1 MIYSKNITHLTERE
15 KQVRALIIRG
25 SPYKEAAAILGMRP
39 RTIDNHIESIKIK
52 YGVKSI
58 VELVLSAYQISEFDP
73 VAEPTD
79 IRRPRKVKPFI
90 AAKLQDSTQ

>member
-25 SPYKEAAAILGMRP
+25 RTYKEAAAILGMRP
-39 RTIDNHIESIKIK
+39 RTIDNHIESIKVK

-79 IRRPRKVKPFI
+79 IRRPRAERFLTPT
-90 AAKLQDSTQ
+90 KLQDSTQ